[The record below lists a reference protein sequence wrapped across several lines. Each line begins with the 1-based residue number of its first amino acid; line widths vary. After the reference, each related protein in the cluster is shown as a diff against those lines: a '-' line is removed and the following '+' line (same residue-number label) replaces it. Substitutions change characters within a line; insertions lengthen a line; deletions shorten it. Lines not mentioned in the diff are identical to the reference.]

1 MNWYWWEWERRFMI
15 NKEIN
20 EKWEN
25 LFVLL
30 FIVILLWII
39 YRFFINKEN
48 NTFEKWLIILWVI
61 SFILALWNSNNN
73 IFANI
78 SNFLYDY
85 FPFYKWFREPQK
97 WVMFLVIIYAYF
109 WAYWIKYI
117 YELME
122 KYKINTFSKKLI
134 LWFLILT
141 PIFYTPKTL
150 FWFTWQISI
159 QNYPIQWQ
167 EIRNITYNN
176 TSLNCKYL
184 ENKLSTKCYDTLV
197 FPRHNYI
204 WIQWIWKITWWWVV
218 QYFWDNVLFW
228 DNIEIRNIYS
238 SSTRVE
244 SKIIEKYIWPNWLF
258 RTAILKQED
267 LKNFINDL
275 KWLGIKNIILLKEA
289 DYKNYENI
297 FFRTTKEK
305 FDKNWKRKWNDYII

>member
-1 MNWYWWEWERRFMI
+1 MI